1 MYAVRKLG
9 TNWGVP
15 PLDRLIQAH
24 KVFVLSSILNIT
36 ELGDYK
42 VGRGKILKCVHKSL
56 EILIFDLAK
65 KIFARSKESLHGDDD
80 ADDLLTT

>member
-1 MYAVRKLG
+1 MTTKIYLRTEISEMYAVRKLG

-56 EILIFDLAK
+56 EILIFFFKFL
-65 KIFARSKESLHGDDD
+65 I
-80 ADDLLTT
+80 LTTFYR

>member
-1 MYAVRKLG
+1 MYLRTRISEMYAVRKLG

-24 KVFVLSSILNIT
+24 KVFVLSSTLNIT

-42 VGRGKILKCVHKSL
+42 VGRGKILNCVHKRL
-56 EILIFDLAK
+56 EIFFFKFLIT
-65 KIFARSKESLHGDDD
+65 HV
-80 ADDLLTT
+80 

>member
-24 KVFVLSSILNIT
+24 KVFVLSSTLNIT
-36 ELGDYK
+36 ELGDFK
-42 VGRGKILKCVHKSL
+42 VGRGKIIEVCTQKPGDFNIFFFKF
-56 EILIFDLAK
+56 LITSFY
-65 KIFARSKESLHGDDD
+65 R
-80 ADDLLTT
+80 